1 MLLVAEE
8 FTDVTEPVQI
18 PLHSV
23 AGQVVSSKTWVQMRK
38 TKNAITRIVVSLLP
52 FFSKQIQTFIYL
64 FIGFLRM
71 LNSWSPT
78 IKAHCSG

>member
-23 AGQVVSSKTWVQMRK
+23 AGQVVSSKAWVQMRK

-52 FFSKQIQTFIYL
+52 LFSKQKQTFICVL
-64 FIGFLRM
+64 GFLRM

>member
-1 MLLVAEE
+1 MLLVEEE

-23 AGQVVSSKTWVQMRK
+23 AGQVVSNKTWVQMRK

-52 FFSKQIQTFIYL
+52 LFSKQIQTFIYVL
-64 FIGFLRM
+64 GF
-71 LNSWSPT
+71 
-78 IKAHCSG
+78 

>member
-52 FFSKQIQTFIYL
+52 FFSKQIQTFIYVL
-64 FIGFLRM
+64 GF
-71 LNSWSPT
+71 
-78 IKAHCSG
+78 